1 MNCAQA
7 KRYMPGYLD
16 GAISASSHAGV
27 RAHVAECRECFGE
40 LENYSR
46 LSHCL
51 SSIGPVAPPADL
63 ALRIR
68 LQASRVQARVSVAQR
83 IWSRVAFTFDNI
95 LRPIAVPATGGVLT
109 ALVAFVLIVQNIL
122 VGIPMGGIVPND
134 LAMNI
139 VQPARLESL
148 ADFQMPGIIAGPVS
162 SGAFTIDATLNTEG
176 QVVSYKILAGP
187 DDAATYHQ
195 LDQVMMFSRFTP
207 GSSFGYPTSGSHVLI
222 SFSQIRVRG

>member
-16 GAISASSHAGV
+16 GAISASSHAGI
-27 RAHVAECRECFGE
+27 RAHVAECRECFSE
-40 LENYSR
+40 LQSYND

-51 SSIGPVAPPADL
+51 ASVGPVAPPSDL
-63 ALRIR
+63 AVRIR
-68 LQASRVQARVSVAQR
+68 LQASRAQVRVSVAQR

-134 LAMNI
+134 IAMNI

-148 ADFQMPGIIAGPVS
+148 ADFQMPGMIAGPVS
-162 SGAFTIDATLNTEG
+162 SGALTIDATLNTEG
-176 QVVSYKILAGP
+176 QVVSYTILAGP
-187 DDAATYHQ
+187 NDTATHHQ

-207 GSSFGYPTSGSHVLI
+207 GSSFGYPTSGSHIMI
-222 SFSQIRVRG
+222 SFSEVRVRG